1 MKSGGVYI
9 HVPFCTEKCMYCD
22 FYSLSN
28 REDSIDLFVKSLC
41 KEIKLTSKKTNIN
54 WIIDSIFIGGGT
66 PSLLSASQLEKIVK
80 HLNQAYQLSNI
91 KEFTIEANPGEFN
104 ENKMRDFKSIGVNR
118 ISFGF
123 QSLNDRLLKF
133 LTRWHSSGDC
143 IKAYNSAR
151 KINFK
156 NISIDMIFGIPNQSL
171 KDWKK
176 DLNSVVELDPEHI
189 SAYSLTVEKRTPL
202 YKSVQSKSI
211 LMPHE
216 EVDIQMYGHTM
227 NRLNKDGYTQYEI
240 SNYSKKSKECKHN
253 LHYWRREPYLA
264 FGPSAHGYNEKQ
276 RYWNI
281 RDLNKYIKILK
292 SNKLPIDETETL
304 SKENVF
310 NEIVLN
316 GLRVKDGINI
326 SKIKSQFD
334 KDTFNNLS
342 KKIDD
347 WSNYLEDDKLRIKLN
362 RKGYF
367 IADEITLDL
376 MNSYT

>member
-80 HLNQAYQLSNI
+80 HLNQAYQLNNI

-227 NRLNKDGYTQYEI
+227 DRLNKDGYIQYEI

-264 FGPSAHGYNEKQ
+264 FGPSAHGYNKKQ

-310 NEIVLN
+310 NEIILN
-316 GLRVKDGINI
+316 GLRVKDGINL